1 MNSSGDDSTSDEE
14 YIPPAK
20 ASKLEEYSD
29 SEYSDASENSDCDD
43 GNNFFFLDPSLVS
56 STSRL
61 NRNVIAKRDSEHK
74 YKISDTSPASTTEE
88 RKAHEDKVWEEF
100 LKLDSN
106 KISDSIEKINVVKK
120 YQFAGE
126 EVEIT
131 QAVSR
136 TADITRHPDSIRNQN
151 NTSTETKLPKPKAPS
166 VGLGLS
172 NALQN
177 LKSTISNLPKLSTL
191 EKSRLDWKQYI
202 QKESLEDDLKA
213 HNKGKEGY
221 LERQAFFNRASE
233 REYQY
238 ERELKKSTSNR
249 RA

>member
-1 MNSSGDDSTSDEE
+1 MSSSGDDSTSDEE
-14 YIPPAK
+14 YIPPLK
-20 ASKLEEYSD
+20 ASKLEEDSE
-29 SEYSDASENSDCDD
+29 SEYSDASENSDCGD
-43 GNNFFFLDPSLVS
+43 VS
-56 STSRL
+56 STTRL
-61 NRNVIAKRDSEHK
+61 KRNVFVKRNSEHK
-74 YKISDTSPASTTEE
+74 SKISDTSPATTEE
-88 RKAHEDKVWEEF
+88 KKAHEDKVWEEF
-100 LKLDSN
+100 LKLDNN
-106 KISDSIEKINVVKK
+106 KKSDSMEKINVVKK

-136 TADITRHPDSIRNQN
+136 TADTTRHPDSIRSQN
-151 NTSTETKLPKPKAPS
+151 NTSTETKLLKPKAPS

>member
-1 MNSSGDDSTSDEE
+1 MSSSGDDSTSDEE
-14 YIPPAK
+14 YIPPLK
-20 ASKLEEYSD
+20 ASKLEEDSE
-29 SEYSDASENSDCDD
+29 SEYSDASENSDCGD
-43 GNNFFFLDPSLVS
+43 VS
-56 STSRL
+56 STTRL
-61 NRNVIAKRDSEHK
+61 KRNVFVKRNSEHK
-74 YKISDTSPASTTEE
+74 SKISDTSPATTEE
-88 RKAHEDKVWEEF
+88 EKAHEDKVWEEF
-100 LKLDSN
+100 LKLDNN
-106 KISDSIEKINVVKK
+106 KKSDSMEKINVVKK

-136 TADITRHPDSIRNQN
+136 TADTTRHPDSIRSQN
-151 NTSTETKLPKPKAPS
+151 NTSTETKLLKPKAPS

-213 HNKGKEGY
+213 HNKGKEG
-221 LERQAFFNRASE
+221 LAEFSE
-233 REYQY
+233 CIR
-238 ERELKKSTSNR
+238 RFELLKVSQVCGSMQ
-249 RA
+249 